1 MKLKLTKNSTIILTS
16 VILVLSI
23 ALGYLV
29 WRVNQEETTAPT
41 ESEAEGEGQTCSVGA
56 DCDVITCYYPYV
68 SYCLNGVCT
77 CKTVEDQQSLP
88 YPCSDWSP
96 RCTPASPGGN
106 YVLCCT
112 WDDCDDPDCQED
124 SPNTVESTCKTTC
137 SSCNNPYFYQTRYKL
152 VQASPICGDSI
163 PGNTTGEE
171 CDPPG
176 GPCTKDNKPG
186 VCTSTC
192 KCDLNPY
199 CGDGT
204 KDSGEECD
212 PNANPTGCPT
222 GYVCNSSCTC
232 DAPPPSCGDG
242 IKDTGE
248 ECDPSANPT
257 GCSTGY
263 TCNSSCTC
271 NAPPPSCGDGVL
283 DLDKGEECESYS
295 DVIIDGGTCS
305 WEECDHTTC
314 KCLPGDLVL
323 TKSVVESCVD
333 EGTANP
339 KSELV
344 YTITLTNNGDGPARP
359 DKIEDVLDSKI
370 LSSGVVPIM
379 LSGDDESLVNR
390 RGIYSE
396 GKILWD
402 FNDSMYG
409 TIGMLPGSSFQT
421 SYKVV
426 ISKENF
432 GEYNNMATL
441 TNLDNTILTATAKID
456 ADCVASVPQTGI
468 FDFTLGRISVGFVL
482 ILIGG
487 VVYNLPSG
495 IFMSKSNKN
504 KFKYRVKFEN
514 NIYERR
520 ITRR

>member
-41 ESEAEGEGQTCSVGA
+41 ESEAEGEGQLCQKGA
-56 DCDVITCYYPYV
+56 DCTEITCYYPYV

-77 CKTVEDQQSLP
+77 CKTVKDQQSLP
-88 YPCSDWSP
+88 YPCNDWSP
-96 RCTPASPGGN
+96 RCTPASPGDN

-124 SPNTVESTCKTTC
+124 SPNTVESTCKTKC

-152 VQASPICGDSI
+152 IQATPICGDSI

-176 GPCTKDNKPG
+176 GTCSKDGRSG

-204 KDSGEECD
+204 KDTGEQCD
-212 PNANPTGCPT
+212 PN
-222 GYVCNSSCTC
+222 
-232 DAPPPSCGDG
+232 
-242 IKDTGE
+242 
-248 ECDPSANPT
+248 ANPT

-271 NAPPPSCGDGVL
+271 DAPPPSCGDGDINDDAEECEPPGGTCTKDSKSGVCSSACKCDLNPYCGDGVL
-283 DLDKGEECESYS
+283 DLDKGEQCEDEPYISRPGAPCTW
-295 DVIIDGGTCS
+295 DQ
-305 WEECDHTTC
+305 CDHTTC

-359 DKIEDVLDSKI
+359 DKIEDVLDPKI
-370 LSSGVVPIM
+370 LSSGVVPVM
-379 LSGDDESLVNR
+379 LSEDDGSLVNR

-409 TIGMLPGSSFQT
+409 TIGMLPGASFQT

-432 GEYNNMATL
+432 GEYNNTATL
-441 TNLDNTILTATAKID
+441 TNLDNATLTATAKIS

-468 FDFTLGRISVGFVL
+468 FDSTLGRISVGFVL
-482 ILIGG
+482 ILLGG
-487 VVYNLPSG
+487 IVYNLPSG
-495 IFMSKSNKN
+495 VFIPKPKENKY
-504 KFKYRVKFEN
+504 KYRIKFEN

-520 ITRR
+520 IPK